1 METEMLV
8 LARQDVEEKG
18 FLDLDLDPT
27 LDLFSEIERL
37 KKEKNAILLAHYY
50 QEPDIQDVADY
61 IGDSLGLAQQAE
73 KTNADMIVFA
83 GVHFMAETA
92 KILNPTK
99 KVVIPDLKAG
109 CSLSDSCP
117 PPLFKKFKD
126 EHPDHV
132 VVSYINCS
140 AGIKALSDVI
150 CTSSNA
156 KVIVE
161 SFPKDQKIIFAPD
174 KNLGA
179 YINKVTGRNM
189 LLWNG
194 ACMVHEIFSL
204 EKITKLKVRHPN
216 AKVIAHPEC
225 EDPVLRIADFIGSTT
240 GLLKYTQKDDAK
252 EFIVVTETG
261 IIHQMQKVNPTK
273 TFIPAP
279 PDNNCACNDC
289 PHMKR
294 NTLEKLYLCM
304 EYEVPDITMEE
315 ELRLAAKKPIERML
329 NTLIQNNC
337 SKVLA
342 DIKDMKIIAMEDQQ
356 WLNEEFLPRATTF
369 GFKAIAIVKPDYYFN
384 QVAVETISYK
394 VDKEKLTINFF
405 DNIDDAKAWLA
416 KMG

>member
-1 METEMLV
+1 MISANV
-8 LARQDVEEKG
+8 LSNAIERVDERG
-18 FLDLDLDPT
+18 FLDIELDPT
-27 LDLFSEIERL
+27 LDLFAEIDRL
-37 KKEKNAILLAHYY
+37 KKEKNAIILAHYY

-92 KILNPTK
+92 KILNPAK

-117 PPLFKKFKD
+117 PALFSKFK
-126 EHPDHV
+126 EQHSDHI

-156 KVIVE
+156 RIIVE
-161 SFPKDQKIIFAPD
+161 SFSKEQPIIFAPD

-179 YINKVTGRNM
+179 YINKITGRNM

-216 AKVIAHPEC
+216 AKLIAHPEC
-225 EDPVLRIADFIGSTT
+225 EEPILKIADYIGSTT
-240 GLLKYTQKDDAK
+240 QLLKYATTSNNK
-252 EFIVVTETG
+252 EFIVATETG
-261 IIHQMQKVNPTK
+261 ILHQMQKDAPDK

-279 PDNNCACNDC
+279 PNNACACNDC
-289 PHMKR
+289 PHMKL

-304 EYEVPDITMEE
+304 EYEVPEILMDES
-315 ELRLAAKKPIERML
+315 LRLAAKKPIDRML
-329 NTLIQNNC
+329 EI
-337 SKVLA
+337 S
-342 DIKDMKIIAMEDQQ
+342 
-356 WLNEEFLPRATTF
+356 R
-369 GFKAIAIVKPDYYFN
+369 KAG
-384 QVAVETISYK
+384 
-394 VDKEKLTINFF
+394 L
-405 DNIDDAKAWLA
+405 
-416 KMG
+416 